1 MFINNFEPVAIQIF
15 SLEIRWYS
23 LAYIFGILFA
33 WIYCKKILIKDKN
46 TSKLFDDLISYLII
60 GIILGGRLGYV
71 LFYNTKYYLSNP
83 IEILMIWQ
91 GGMSFHGGLL
101 GVLIATIIFTNKN
114 NINKYIFLDLISA
127 SAPIGIFLGRI
138 SNFINSELYGRK
150 TDVLWSVVFT
160 KVDSISRHPSQIYE
174 AILEGLVLFFIMY
187 SFTKKDYLRKP
198 GLISSLFLI
207 FYSIFRFF
215 IEFYRVPDEQLGFIF
230 LNLTMGQFISLIFL
244 CFGFYIF
251 SKKKNENK

>member
-1 MFINNFEPVAIQIF
+1 MESHHYQLN
-15 SLEIRWYS
+15 
-23 LAYIFGILFA
+23 
-33 WIYCKKILIKDKN
+33 
-46 TSKLFDDLISYLII
+46 DLIY
-60 GIILGGRLGYV
+60 
-71 LFYNTKYYLSNP
+71 
-83 IEILMIWQ
+83 
-91 GGMSFHGGLL
+91 
-101 GVLIATIIFTNKN
+101 
-114 NINKYIFLDLISA
+114 INKYIFLDLISA

-150 TDVLWSVVFT
+150 TDVLWSGVFT
-160 KVDSISRHPSQIYE
+160 KVDNISRHPSQIYE

-187 SFTKKDYLRKP
+187 LFTIKDYLRKP